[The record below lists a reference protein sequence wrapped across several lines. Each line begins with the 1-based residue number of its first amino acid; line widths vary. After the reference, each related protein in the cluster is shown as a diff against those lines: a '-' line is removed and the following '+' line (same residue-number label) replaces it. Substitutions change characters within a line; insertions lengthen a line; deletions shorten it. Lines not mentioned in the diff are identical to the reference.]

1 MDEQR
6 EFWSG
11 EFGDEYTIRNSSSEE
26 VASNIALFSEAL
38 NSISSNPSS
47 ILEVGAN
54 RGLNILALRHL
65 FPNCNFSAV
74 EINPKA
80 FEKLTELNVEATNL
94 SFQDFNSTKQYEV
107 VLFKGVLIH
116 MNPELLQEV
125 YKKAALLSLRYVLLA
140 EYFNPTP
147 VEVEYRGHSK
157 KLFKRDFA
165 GEFLDQNEGWKLTDY
180 GFAYNRGMF
189 PQDNLTWF
197 LMERL

>member
-11 EFGDEYTIRNSSSEE
+11 EFGDEYTTRNYSIDLIG
-26 VASNIALFSEAL
+26 SNIALFSEAFK
-38 NSISSNPSS
+38 SISNTPSS

-54 RGLNILALRHL
+54 RGLNIVALEHI
-65 FPNCNFSAV
+65 FPNCSFSAV

-80 FEKLTELNVEATNL
+80 FEELSKLNVNATNS
-94 SFQDFNSTKQYEV
+94 SFQDFDSADQYEV
-107 VLFKGVLIH
+107 VFFKGVLIH
-116 MNPELLQEV
+116 INPESLYDV
-125 YKKAALLSLRYVLLA
+125 YKKTALLSKKYVLMV

-165 GEFLDQNEGWKLTDY
+165 GEFLDQNEGWKLRDY
-180 GFAYNRGMF
+180 GFVYNRGMF

-197 LMERL
+197 LMERS

>member
-11 EFGDEYTIRNSSSEE
+11 EFGDEYTKRNNSSELIG
-26 VASNIALFSEAL
+26 SNIALFSEAFK
-38 NSISSNPSS
+38 SISNRPGS

-54 RGLNILALRHL
+54 RGLNIVALKNI
-65 FPNCNFSAV
+65 FPNCDFSAV

-80 FEKLTELNVEATNL
+80 FKELSKLNVKATN
-94 SFQDFNSTKQYEV
+94 SSIQDFISAEQYEV
-107 VLFKGVLIH
+107 VFFKGVLIH
-116 MNPELLQEV
+116 VNPDSLHDV
-125 YKKAALLSLRYVLLA
+125 YQKAAHLSKKYVLMV

-165 GEFLDQNEGWKLTDY
+165 GEFLDRNQGWKLTDY
-180 GFAYNRGMF
+180 GFVYNRGVF

-197 LMERL
+197 LMERA